1 MVSSTEIEVKA
12 FNIFV
17 DNKKFTMFNST
28 FSHVKV
34 QRQCTP

>member
-17 DNKKFTMFNST
+17 DHKKFTVFNST
-28 FSHVKV
+28 FSQVKE